1 MLKMIIADDE
11 RIIRETI
18 STLIDWKQYGIE
30 LIGLCSN
37 GMEAYDMILDES
49 PELVITDIRMP
60 GMNGLDLIAR
70 ISETDLDTQFIL
82 LSGYG
87 EFEYAK
93 QAMKYGVRHYLLK
106 PCNEQQI
113 IDAVRES
120 SKDCYEKQ
128 QHSRIQD
135 SHFTQADSM
144 RHNVIS
150 SIINDSLY
158 LGKPLG
164 EIIPTY
170 EPYMDF
176 HLTPYHLFY
185 VFYLEQANLDE
196 FLELLHEYCGEHLP
210 QVSIYGVYVKNT
222 FLLFFR
228 DSAYP
233 YEDMAT
239 QLCGFQMTEQLTAL
253 EVQMQ
258 TYPSLERLLS
268 LVLEKIRRFSMFYY
282 VSNFHTLSTCNYTTI
297 TQEVEILCQ
306 KCTVENDEALK
317 RLEELL
323 NNIMDIRFLKQ
334 LSNSIFLKLTLNNPS
349 LSSSGLTAWLM
360 QAEAAEDMDE
370 LKESVIQKLREMLAT
385 HFRNG
390 NVSSMTQ
397 QIFLYV
403 TEHLENPNLTL
414 KYIAEQHLFMNVDYV
429 SKKFQKETGIR
440 FSNYLA
446 DERIQKAKEYIEGN
460 NTDRIQDIAE
470 RVGFGNNPQYFSQL
484 FKKKT
489 GITPSAY
496 LSSVHAFAQTEEK
509 I

>member
-1 MLKMIIADDE
+1 
-11 RIIRETI
+11 
-18 STLIDWKQYGIE
+18 
-30 LIGLCSN
+30 
-37 GMEAYDMILDES
+37 
-49 PELVITDIRMP
+49 
-60 GMNGLDLIAR
+60 
-70 ISETDLDTQFIL
+70 
-82 LSGYG
+82 
-87 EFEYAK
+87 
-93 QAMKYGVRHYLLK
+93 
-106 PCNEQQI
+106 
-113 IDAVRES
+113 
-120 SKDCYEKQ
+120 
-128 QHSRIQD
+128 
-135 SHFTQADSM
+135 
-144 RHNVIS
+144 
-150 SIINDSLY
+150 
-158 LGKPLG
+158 
-164 EIIPTY
+164 
-170 EPYMDF
+170 
-176 HLTPYHLFY
+176 
-185 VFYLEQANLDE
+185 
-196 FLELLHEYCGEHLP
+196 
-210 QVSIYGVYVKNT
+210 
-222 FLLFFR
+222 
-228 DSAYP
+228 
-233 YEDMAT
+233 
-239 QLCGFQMTEQLTAL
+239 
-253 EVQMQ
+253 
-258 TYPSLERLLS
+258 
-268 LVLEKIRRFSMFYY
+268 MFYY

-334 LSNSIFLKLTLNNPS
+334 LANSIFLKLTLNNPS